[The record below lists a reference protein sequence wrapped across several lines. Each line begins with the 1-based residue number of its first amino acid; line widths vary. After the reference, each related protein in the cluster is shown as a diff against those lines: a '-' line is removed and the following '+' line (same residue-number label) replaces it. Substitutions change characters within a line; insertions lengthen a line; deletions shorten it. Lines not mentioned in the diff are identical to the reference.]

1 MDKPFRMCRFR
12 TCGLAILVVVCGL
25 AAQAATPSIPAS
37 QLIAEVVKNEL
48 ADRGRPDVWL
58 YHVEHRQALYTESR
72 IQADTKYG
80 PIYRVLARGGVPLT
94 PEQQRVE
101 DDRINSLLLNTSL
114 QAKNRQQHLD
124 DEKHLENLIALMP
137 TGFLYD
143 YDGGDDNL
151 VRIKFRPDPNFD
163 PPTYEARVF
172 HGLTGTILVDPD
184 QKRIARMEG
193 TLQQPIEFGYGI
205 LGKLEKGGT
214 FEFRRVRATD
224 KRWKTSWVE
233 LHILGRI
240 ALFKSIA
247 KEQKEVRSDFR
258 ELPLDTTL
266 QQAKALLYKK

>member
-12 TCGLAILVVVCGL
+12 MNSLAIWVAALGL

-37 QLIAEVVKNEL
+37 QLIAQVVQNEL

-58 YHVEHRQALYTESR
+58 YHVEHMQAQHTESR
-72 IQADTKYG
+72 IQADTKFG
-80 PIYRVLARGGVPLT
+80 PIYRVLAREGVPLT
-94 PEQQRVE
+94 PEQKQVE
-101 DDRINSLLLNTSL
+101 DDRINSLLSNTSL
-114 QAKNRQQHLD
+114 QAKNQQQHID
-124 DEKHLENLIALMP
+124 DEKHLENLMALMP
-137 TGFLYD
+137 KGFLYD

-214 FEFRRVRATD
+214 FEFRRVRATE

-240 ALFKSIA
+240 ALFKSVA

-258 ELPLDTTL
+258 ELPPDTTL
-266 QQAKALLYKK
+266 QQAKAMLYK